1 MNEESKE
8 EDGEG
13 SWARAGVW
21 GWRGHRHTHAFG
33 SVAPAIRRRQC
44 ERSGRPRNG
53 SSASPCSSG
62 QRIPWCVRAGAAP
75 KAAHAGSRASAAVG
89 RPGVRSES
97 VAAGGRR
104 KPGPKLSV
112 EPNLQRL
119 KQLVLALVR
128 QRRHVRWLLAVRGI
142 VSAARP
148 ALVTRRLI
156 VRVPIRLLRRIR
168 RVTVVLLAVLRRVG
182 VPVARERGDA
192 QGVGA
197 AKVPES
203 C

>member
-1 MNEESKE
+1 MFKRTKNPVVCESRC
-8 EDGEG
+8 GTEG
-13 SWARAGVW
+13 SARRKSRV
-21 GWRGHRHTHAFG
+21 
-33 SVAPAIRRRQC
+33 SC
-44 ERSGRPRNG
+44 SGREGRALDLR
-53 SSASPCSSG
+53 ASP
-62 QRIPWCVRAGAAP
+62 Q
-75 KAAHAGSRASAAVG
+75 
-89 RPGVRSES
+89 
-97 VAAGGRR
+97 GGRR

>member
-1 MNEESKE
+1 
-8 EDGEG
+8 
-13 SWARAGVW
+13 
-21 GWRGHRHTHAFG
+21 
-33 SVAPAIRRRQC
+33 
-44 ERSGRPRNG
+44 
-53 SSASPCSSG
+53 
-62 QRIPWCVRAGAAP
+62 
-75 KAAHAGSRASAAVG
+75 
-89 RPGVRSES
+89 
-97 VAAGGRR
+97 
-104 KPGPKLSV
+104 
-112 EPNLQRL
+112 
-119 KQLVLALVR
+119 VLALVR

>member
-1 MNEESKE
+1 M
-8 EDGEG
+8 
-13 SWARAGVW
+13 
-21 GWRGHRHTHAFG
+21 RH
-33 SVAPAIRRRQC
+33 RRQRTQ
-44 ERSGRPRNG
+44 EVARQLQW
-53 SSASPCSSG
+53 A
-62 QRIPWCVRAGAAP
+62 
-75 KAAHAGSRASAAVG
+75 G